1 MNNILFAQNIKRL
14 CKNNNIKIGQLL
26 DDLDIRKSLIYD
38 LEKRNKTP
46 SADILIKIS
55 DYFKISIDALLG
67 RESSDVNVKNNQFVK
82 NNGDILIGHNRLI
95 NNSSLNE
102 NKNNLTSNP
111 SKTLHLTE
119 QEKDLL
125 TVFNRSNGKKQ
136 VKIMNFIYKIDEEN

>member
-1 MNNILFAQNIKRL
+1 MDNIKVVENIKTL
-14 CKNNNIKIGQLL
+14 CKIN
-26 DDLDIRKSLIYD
+26 
-38 LEKRNKTP
+38 
-46 SADILIKIS
+46 
-55 DYFKISIDALLG
+55 KISIKYLLKELNLSNSFIYDFSKKGSIPSILTIEKIADYFEISIDSLIG
-67 RESSDVNVKNNQFVK
+67 RKPQKENISNNQIVS
-82 NNGDILIGHNRLI
+82 NNSGLIIGHNNSI

-102 NKNNLTSNP
+102 NENNLTSNP